1 MTSIFNLVFFFR
13 NHKAYN
19 SVIDP
24 TSLSSPLA
32 FTMMSIEHD
41 VFVAGLAA
49 AFFVNQYH
57 ADDSRSTRKR
67 KFTYFCVQ
75 SLSEK
80 GYNAVIVHPG
90 WKAQGYETKREKKFE
105 GVIYTIFA
113 ARRETAMIVEN
124 CGESGYE
131 NWALS
136 GTNWI
141 RYDKIVKFFGS
152 TELSEYS
159 SSTSTSGSKEGKGH
173 VRYLYETRPR
183 SEFPG
188 WEKVKYT
195 DLVCLF
201 PASSQLSRHL
211 FGTSTRGN
219 LVTPC
224 HGDNDDDD
232 SGLLESNDVYC
243 QGFSLLSHQD
253 QAKAS

>member
-1 MTSIFNLVFFFR
+1 
-13 NHKAYN
+13 
-19 SVIDP
+19 
-24 TSLSSPLA
+24 
-32 FTMMSIEHD
+32 MMSIEHD

-80 GYNAVIVHPG
+80 GYNAVIVAPG
-90 WKAQGYETKREKKFE
+90 WKAQSYETKRAKKFE
-105 GVIYTIFA
+105 GVNYTIFA
-113 ARRETAMIVEN
+113 ARRGTSMIIEN

-141 RYDKIVKFFGS
+141 RFDKIVKFFGS
-152 TELSEYS
+152 ADLSEYS
-159 SSTSTSGSKEGKGH
+159 ISTSTSTTRSKEENGRA
-173 VRYLYETRPR
+173 RYMYETRPR

-195 DLVCLF
+195 DLVCFF

-211 FGTSTRGN
+211 FGTSNRGN

-224 HGDNDDDD
+224 YGNNDNDD
-232 SGLLESNDVYC
+232 SGLLESNDMYC

-253 QAKAS
+253 QAKASKRMHSG